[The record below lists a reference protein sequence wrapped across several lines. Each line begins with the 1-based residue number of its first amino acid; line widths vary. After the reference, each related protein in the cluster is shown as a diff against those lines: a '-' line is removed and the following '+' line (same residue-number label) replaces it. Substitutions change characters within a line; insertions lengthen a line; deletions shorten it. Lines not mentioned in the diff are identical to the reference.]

1 MSTQPYSGTNPIPK
15 ISDFLRETAELEEA
29 PEGDARGTD
38 TVGRRR
44 AGLCGRASVGG
55 NRRTVTDPTT
65 GNEVTIEDA
74 NREFVEEARR
84 DNVVVPNANLPD
96 RKEGGEVRY
105 SFLIMVVRWIMANST
120 QEIHSSPTQSREEY
134 ARTQDVT
141 APPDP
146 VVPGSTTDVP
156 IHGEKT
162 NILFHPTPALSLRGT
177 VFRSFERRAITPC
190 VILFASIVF
199 FGYAIAGGS
208 FIGLALVGAGASS
221 YLWYWAKGLADES
234 TNVDWESERRRGE
247 IATANLIPESV
258 EWMNKLLGLG
268 WGLVDP
274 DMFNS
279 MADILEDVMQASVP
293 GVIEN
298 VRVADISQGSNPL
311 RILSLRALPEADVRD
326 LKRTATAAGA
336 GRDDQEKL
344 AEEEGGE
351 VYNLEASFAY
361 HAAPTRGRGVSNK
374 VKNMHLQVEFYV
386 GAKGFFGVPLRMY
399 PSSDCRVWDD
409 RN

>member
-1 MSTQPYSGTNPIPK
+1 M
-15 ISDFLRETAELEEA
+15 
-29 PEGDARGTD
+29 
-38 TVGRRR
+38 
-44 AGLCGRASVGG
+44 
-55 NRRTVTDPTT
+55 
-65 GNEVTIEDA
+65 
-74 NREFVEEARR
+74 
-84 DNVVVPNANLPD
+84 
-96 RKEGGEVRY
+96 
-105 SFLIMVVRWIMANST
+105 
-120 QEIHSSPTQSREEY
+120 
-134 ARTQDVT
+134 
-141 APPDP
+141 
-146 VVPGSTTDVP
+146 
-156 IHGEKT
+156 
-162 NILFHPTPALSLRGT
+162 
-177 VFRSFERRAITPC
+177 
-190 VILFASIVF
+190 LFASIVV

-208 FIGLALVGAGASS
+208 LVGLTLVGAGASS
-221 YLWYWAKGLADES
+221 YMWYRMKGLADES
-234 TNVDWESERRRGE
+234 ANVDWESERRRGE

-274 DMFNS
+274 EMFNS
-279 MADILEDVMQASVP
+279 MADLLEDVMQASVP

-326 LKRTATAAGA
+326 LKKTAAAAGA

-386 GAKGFFGVPLRMY
+386 GAKGLFGVPLRMY
-399 PSSDCRVWDD
+399 LFVECGIIETDSPDI
-409 RN
+409 

>member
-1 MSTQPYSGTNPIPK
+1 MI
-15 ISDFLRETAELEEA
+15 AESPQA
-29 PEGDARGTD
+29 T
-38 TVGRRR
+38 
-44 AGLCGRASVGG
+44 
-55 NRRTVTDPTT
+55 
-65 GNEVTIEDA
+65 
-74 NREFVEEARR
+74 
-84 DNVVVPNANLPD
+84 
-96 RKEGGEVRY
+96 
-105 SFLIMVVRWIMANST
+105 
-120 QEIHSSPTQSREEY
+120 HSSPTQSPEEY
-134 ARTQDVT
+134 AKTQDVT

-146 VVPGSTTDVP
+146 IAPNSTTDVP

-177 VFRSFERRAITPC
+177 VFRNFEKRAITLC
-190 VILFASIVF
+190 VIIFASIVVV
-199 FGYAIAGGS
+199 GYVIAGGS
-208 FIGLALVGAGASS
+208 LIGLTLVGVGASS
-221 YLWYWAKGLADES
+221 YIWYWVKGLADES
-234 TNVDWESERRRGE
+234 ANVDWESERRRGE

-268 WGLVDP
+268 WNLVDP

-279 MADILEDVMQASVP
+279 VADLLEDVMQASVP

-311 RILSLRALPEADVRD
+311 RILSLRALPEADVRE
-326 LKRTATAAGA
+326 LEKAAAAAGVE
-336 GRDDQEKL
+336 RDDQEKL
-344 AEEEGGE
+344 AEKEGGE

-386 GAKGFFGVPLRMY
+386 GAKGVFGVPLRMY
-399 PSSDCRVWDD
+399 PSSNCRVWDD